1 MTGQETGSF
10 VFTVCLLLLA
20 VHALGFLF
28 EKLKQPKLIGEIL
41 AGIILGPFI
50 LGPWLPELGS
60 SSKILLDFLSQAG
73 LLLLMFLAG
82 SEARQL
88 GFTRHRKIMLSLLTI
103 GTGLPFV
110 LIMLAGGLG
119 VLTVQS
125 IQGSAQ
131 SFEATLLVL
140 AIAVTVTSIPV
151 LSRIFQDLKLLHTRF
166 AGLIIGTAVLEDIL
180 LWGILSLAQ
189 VLASGKT
196 APIDVMIHTA
206 MNLSFMAMGLLV
218 FPKILAGLPEARANI
233 ITRNSPTAWPI
244 LILLIYV
251 SIAHLINVNVVFA
264 AFLAGFGVIGGAEAP
279 ARKKLADSLDAIGTV
294 ARAFFIPL
302 FFAMVGHKLIFGIG
316 FNWREF
322 LTFLLLSSLLS
333 IISSWIAARIG
344 GMKNYEAINIAITNN
359 ARGGPGIVL
368 AGIAYESGLV
378 TASFYT
384 TLVITAIITSQWAAL
399 WLKLQIKK
407 GRPLLENDVL

>member
-1 MTGQETGSF
+1 
-10 VFTVCLLLLA
+10 V
-20 VHALGFLF
+20 
-28 EKLKQPKLIGEIL
+28 
-41 AGIILGPFI
+41 GPFV
-50 LGPWLPELGS
+50 LGPWLPELGT
-60 SSKILLDFLSQAG
+60 SSKIILDFLSQSG

-119 VLTVQS
+119 FLTVQS

-196 APIDVMIHTA
+196 APLDVMIHTA

-244 LILLIYV
+244 LILLMYV

-322 LTFLLLSSLLS
+322 LTFLVLSSLLS
-333 IISSWIAARIG
+333 VVSSWIAARIG

-368 AGIAYESGLV
+368 AGIAFESGLV

-384 TLVITAIITSQWAAL
+384 TLVITAIITSLWAAL

>member
-20 VHALGFLF
+20 VHALGFTF

-50 LGPWLPELGS
+50 LGPWLPELGA

-88 GFTRHRKIMLSLLTI
+88 GFTRHRTIMLSLLTI
-103 GTGLPFV
+103 GTGLPFA
-110 LIMLAGGLG
+110 LILLAGGLG
-119 VLTVQS
+119 FLTVQS
-125 IQGSAQ
+125 ILGTAQ

-206 MNLSFMAMGLLV
+206 MNLSFMALGLLL
-218 FPKILAGLPEARANI
+218 FPKILAHLPAARANI

-244 LILLIYV
+244 LILLVYV
-251 SIAHLINVNVVFA
+251 SIAHIINVNVVFA

-279 ARKKLADSLDAIGTV
+279 ARQKLAAPLEAITTV

-333 IISSWIAARIG
+333 VVSSWIAARIG
-344 GMKNYEAINIAITNN
+344 GLKNYEAINIAITNN

-368 AGIAYESGLV
+368 AGIAFESGLI

-407 GRPLLENDVL
+407 GRPLLDNDVL